1 MGKKYLIVKENIPQL
16 ADENDI
22 ETLRNQIK
30 NGIPVENIEIY
41 ALQKPIDLSKKF
53 AQKSSLN
60 GFLMVLGLLVLLLAA
75 LYFWKKEAQ
84 KDAHQNKSKAV
95 LLALETAETK
105 LKDLK
110 NSLES
115 QHSERDSLSRVA
127 AKSDSSKTSLAAKET
142 SAIAQLEAL
151 YAQLPRAKPTERIK
165 LKQKEAELTQQKDAL
180 ALKLQQ
186 AKENLENTK
195 SLVERQQKKWA
206 QTELAA
212 KKTQA
217 QIDSL
222 SQRWEIIK
230 SEEK

>member
-1 MGKKYLIVKENIPQL
+1 MDKKYLIVKENIPQL
-16 ADENDI
+16 ADENDL

-30 NGIPVENIEIY
+30 NGISIENIEIY
-41 ALQKPIDLSKKF
+41 ALQKPIDLSQKS
-53 AQKSSLN
+53 AQKSNVKGL
-60 GFLMVLGLLVLLLAA
+60 FVVLGLLVLLLAA
-75 LYFWKKEAQ
+75 LFFWKKEAK

-110 NSLES
+110 NSLEW
-115 QHSERDSLSRVA
+115 QRSERDSLSRVA

-142 SAIAQLEAL
+142 AAIAQLEAL
-151 YAQLPRAKPTERIK
+151 YAQLPRAKPAERTK

-180 ALKLQQ
+180 ALKWQQ

-195 SLVERQQKKWA
+195 SVVEKQQKKWA

-212 KKTQA
+212 KQTQA

-222 SQRWEIIK
+222 SQRWEVIK